1 MPKANRNQSDS
12 VALEVQTGKSDA
24 EAAAQEGIQLEVV
37 KHREAKHG
45 LCSCPAVG
53 GRTIL
58 RLGSTIQTPGAGL

>member
-37 KHREAKHG
+37 KHDWQARWLAITG
-45 LCSCPAVG
+45 
-53 GRTIL
+53 
-58 RLGSTIQTPGAGL
+58 